1 LDIIEHPLVL
11 PFLAQIALTIAVL
24 LWLAF
29 TRVSV
34 LVKKGGMAKVL
45 ESGFPARAEK
55 ASDNFK
61 NQFEL
66 PVLFLAL
73 CLFAIVTGIIAGYL
87 IILSWVFVGARV
99 FHAGVQLGPNIIFPW
114 RFGSFVLSAICVVQM
129 LIVITF
135 KVLS

>member
-1 LDIIEHPLVL
+1 MNVIEHPLVL
-11 PFLAQIALTIAVL
+11 PFLAQIGLTLAVL
-24 LWLAF
+24 LWLAY

-34 LVKKGGMAKVL
+34 LVKKGGMEEVL
-45 ESGFPARAEK
+45 KSGFPSRAEK

-61 NQFEL
+61 HQFEL
-66 PVLFLAL
+66 PVLFYGL
-73 CLFAIVTGIIAGYL
+73 CLFAMMSGITAGYL
-87 IILSWVFVGARV
+87 IVLAWVFVVARF

-129 LIVITF
+129 LIIITI

>member
-1 LDIIEHPLVL
+1 MDHPLVL
-11 PFLAQIALTIAVL
+11 PFLAQIALTLGVL

-34 LVKKGGMAKVL
+34 LVKNGGMAKVL

-61 NQFEL
+61 HQFEL
-66 PVLFLAL
+66 PVLFYVL
-73 CLFAIVTGIIAGYL
+73 CLFAMSAGITAGYL
-87 IILSWVFVGARV
+87 VALAWVFVAARV

-129 LIVITF
+129 LIVITV

>member
-1 LDIIEHPLVL
+1 MTDQPLVL
-11 PFLAQIALTIAVL
+11 PFLAQIALTLMVL
-24 LWLAF
+24 LWLAY

-34 LVKKGGMAKVL
+34 LLRKGGL
-45 ESGFPARAEK
+45 EQVSKSGFPPRAER

-66 PVLFLAL
+66 PILFFAL
-73 CLFAIVTGIIAGYL
+73 CLFAMMSGISAPYL
-87 IILSWVFVGARV
+87 TILAWVFVAARV
-99 FHAGVQLGPNIIFPW
+99 FHAAVQLGPNIIFPW

-129 LIVITF
+129 TILISL

>member
-1 LDIIEHPLVL
+1 MIDHPLVL
-11 PFLAQIALTIAVL
+11 PFLAQVGLTLAVL
-24 LWLAF
+24 LWLAY

-34 LVKKGGMAKVL
+34 LVKKGGMANVAK
-45 ESGFPARAEK
+45 SGFPARAEK

-61 NQFEL
+61 HQFEL
-66 PVLFLAL
+66 PVLFYVL
-73 CLFAIVTGIIAGYL
+73 CLFAIASGIAAGYL
-87 IILSWVFVGARV
+87 TVLAWVFVAARV

-129 LIVITF
+129 LIVLTI

>member
-1 LDIIEHPLVL
+1 MIEHPLVL
-11 PFLAQIALTIAVL
+11 PFLAQIGLTLAVL
-24 LWLAF
+24 LWLAY

-61 NQFEL
+61 HQFEL
-66 PVLFLAL
+66 PVLFYVL
-73 CLFAIVTGIIAGYL
+73 CLFAMGAGITAGYL
-87 IILSWVFVGARV
+87 TLLAWVFVVARV
-99 FHAGVQLGPNIIFPW
+99 FHAGIQLGPDIIFPW

-129 LIVITF
+129 LIIITI

>member
-1 LDIIEHPLVL
+1 MTEHPLVL
-11 PFLAQIALTIAVL
+11 PFLAQIGLTLAVL
-24 LWLAF
+24 LWLAY

-34 LVKKGGMAKVL
+34 LLKKGGMAKVL
-45 ESGFPARAEK
+45 NEGFPARAEK

-61 NQFEL
+61 HQFEL
-66 PVLFLAL
+66 PVLFYVL
-73 CLFAIVTGIIAGYL
+73 CLFVMASGITVGYL
-87 IILSWVFVGARV
+87 TILAWVFVGSRV

-129 LIVITF
+129 LIVTLI